1 MPETHKHEPVLRPI
15 RVEGMTHTDSLCA
28 GDEEGE
34 EPADRIRS
42 PHFLPYTC
50 SLQTAPQPGQ
60 GPAWLRR
67 LDLPGSAATQWQATH
82 LVPPPP
88 ALALQGF
95 RSL

>member
-42 PHFLPYTC
+42 LHFLPYTC
-50 SLQTAPQPGQ
+50 GQLRSLD
-60 GPAWLRR
+60 R
-67 LDLPGSAATQWQATH
+67 DLPGSADWTCSAPQ
-82 LVPPPP
+82 PPSGRQ
-88 ALALQGF
+88 LT
-95 RSL
+95 